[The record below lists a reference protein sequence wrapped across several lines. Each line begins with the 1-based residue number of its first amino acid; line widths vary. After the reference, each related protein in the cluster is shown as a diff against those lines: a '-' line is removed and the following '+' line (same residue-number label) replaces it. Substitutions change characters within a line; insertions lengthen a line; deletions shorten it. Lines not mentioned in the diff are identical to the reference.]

1 MAIDQPLT
9 TWYCDVCSERIEDV
23 QKGYLTWKINDSLH
37 SHDFKIIHKT
47 KCALVLDDHPASVP
61 LRNFVGADGLSY
73 LLSHLSLGPIM
84 LARDIKSHC
93 DASNIDEF
101 VDLIRRLQTPYYEEA
116 RRKFRNLKV
125 IENFSMATEIYPYL
139 PDTLEWIVQEY

>member
-9 TWYCDVCSERIEDV
+9 TWYCDVCGKRIEDI
-23 QKGYLTWKINDSLH
+23 QKGYLTWKTGDNLH
-37 SHDFKIIHKT
+37 SHDFKIIHKIN
-47 KCALVLDDHPASVP
+47 CDLDDHPVSVP
-61 LRNFVGADGLSY
+61 LRNFIGADGLSC

-84 LARDIKSHC
+84 LAHGIESHC

-116 RRKFRNLKV
+116 RRKFQNQKV
-125 IENFSMATEIYPYL
+125 MADFSASTEMYPYL
-139 PDTLEWIVQEY
+139 PDILEWIVREY